1 MNRRWRACVC
11 AAVLAGAGFAV
22 SVPSLRA
29 QDADDVVL
37 RGVDALEAHA
47 TFSTSFNFDK
57 SMLDAASRDMPDNL
71 RPVVARLREISV
83 HSFRYSAPGMVRPE
97 ALDAVRDQ
105 LRGHGW
111 NHWMARQHGDS
122 ADNGASGAPG
132 ASMDPD
138 AGSGSPDPVRTDV
151 WVRMKHA
158 NVDGVVLLVANERNV
173 NLVVVD
179 GMIDPL
185 ELMHLRGHFGIPR
198 DAGEDWEG
206 RE

>member
-1 MNRRWRACVC
+1 M
-11 AAVLAGAGFAV
+11 
-22 SVPSLRA
+22 
-29 QDADDVVL
+29 VL

-47 TFSTSFNFDK
+47 RFSTSFNFDK
-57 SMLDAASRDMPDNL
+57 AMLDSASRDMPDNL
-71 RPVVARLREISV
+71 RPVVAKLRSISV
-83 HSFRYSAPGMVRPE
+83 HTFRYSAPGMYSPE
-97 ALDAVRDQ
+97 ALDAVRGQ

-111 NHWMARQHGDS
+111 DHWMARQRGDAA
-122 ADNGASGAPG
+122 ADGRGAPG

-138 AGSGSPDPVRTDV
+138 AERGSPDPVRTDV

-158 NVDGVVLLVANERNV
+158 NVDGVVLLVANEKNV

-198 DAGEDWEG
+198 DAGEDWEKS